1 MKESDLWYIFFC
13 LCPCFRDA
21 THYSSWWPLSMRNKV
36 KGKNVFWLPPK
47 QEVGEILQ
55 RKHMFLLLLS
65 NMGISLTPQW
75 IFPVGHRKQKI
86 NLIGLF
92 VHSPFP
98 TLYLKIIWLYMHL
111 KNNLQAFIIGK
122 YVVHNYL
129 RRSKTI
135 PCLVFFFCL
144 MSPVILYASLP
155 ARHTDP
161 QDTSLLCRGPAHPPS
176 FPIDMQHAGLHQI

>member
-135 PCLVFFFCL
+135 PCLVFFFFAWCHQ
-144 MSPVILYASLP
+144 LYCMPASLQGTLIP
-155 ARHTDP
+155 KTLPCSAGG
-161 QDTSLLCRGPAHPPS
+161 L
-176 FPIDMQHAGLHQI
+176 PILPHFQ